1 MGNSQSIRNTLLNS
15 INTNLIASIM
25 TKYAVTT
32 NSIIRANQNAS
43 VKINTPGDVEIPGG
57 ISIVQRGTSLI
68 DAKQL
73 AKSAEFNNMVSEI
86 QNTLSNEVMDK
97 LKSLTAGFDLFT
109 KPQYQE
115 LVNNIRN
122 DVNTYVRREIN
133 SQAVSEILN
142 SIDVNQNGEVNINA
156 GNVKLGSINFDQDS
170 QAQVYSQNVLDRV
183 VNNVVTDKAVNDITN
198 QLQSEICREDTGKI
212 EDILGVGGISTWIF
226 FILGALGIAGGI
238 VLAIVLPASI
248 PPKGKIAAA
257 IAGIVFGIAMIAVG
271 IFQSTRKKTAAAVAT
286 GELCKNVPVRPNIPN
301 GQKSLRYRPPF

>member
-1 MGNSQSIRNTLLNS
+1 
-15 INTNLIASIM
+15 M
-25 TKYAVTT
+25 TKYAAST
-32 NSIIRANQNAS
+32 NSIIRANQNAT
-43 VKINTPGDVEIPGG
+43 VRINTPGDVEIPGG

-73 AKSAEFNNMVSEI
+73 LKSAEFNNMVSEI

-115 LVNNIRN
+115 LVNTIRN

-142 SIDVNQNGEVNINA
+142 SIDVNQNGGVSINA

-170 QAQVYSQNVLDRV
+170 QAQVYSQNVLDKV
-183 VNNVVTDKAVNDITN
+183 INNVVTDKAVNDVTN

-238 VLAIVLPASI
+238 VLAIILPASV

-257 IAGIVFGIAMIAVG
+257 VAGIVFGIAMIAVG
-271 IFQSTRKKTAAAVAT
+271 IFQSTRKATAAAVAT